1 MLPQYLD
8 LKAMN
13 EFWTVETLASSG
25 KLQLLTR
32 PDNSLVLHGNLS
44 SKKAC
49 REKLKNWVT
58 LKAKEYLVP
67 CVNNLIIETGLNIS
81 KLTIRSQKTRWGSC
95 SSKAS
100 ISLNY
105 KLVFLPEKLAK
116 YIVIHELCHIKHFDH
131 SKQFWALV
139 EQFEPQYKECRK
151 LLNKISLHVSDWGL
165 ISEHS
170 EHILL

>member
-8 LKAMN
+8 LKAIN
-13 EFWTVETLASSG
+13 ELWYVETLPSSG
-25 KLQLLTR
+25 QLQLLTR
-32 PDNSLVLHGNLS
+32 PDNSLVLYGNLK

-49 REKLKNWVT
+49 REKLKHWVT
-58 LKAKEYLVP
+58 LKAKEFLVP
-67 CVNNLIIETGLNIS
+67 CVNALSLETGLNIS

-95 SSKAS
+95 SSRAS
-100 ISLNY
+100 VSLNY

-139 EQFEPQYKECRK
+139 EQYEPEYKECRK
-151 LLNKISLHVSDWGL
+151 LLNKMSLHLSDWGL
-165 ISEHS
+165 FSEHS
-170 EHILL
+170 ERILI